1 MKRMTYLIFGLLL
14 PVMSACSPKHIKEA
28 DSKPSGFARVNHY
41 FEDNVTQILNF
52 HEEYSNQAIDAQK
65 KAFSESSQAL
75 SNNKNHLLHRI
86 RMATMLSIPT
96 SHLRDLNK
104 AQPILQELMRDN
116 SLGKQ
121 ELAYVGLLYEF
132 CLDSAKQQQKLKESN
147 KQLDTL
153 EQKLQALQKKQDA
166 LEQKNSALEQKLI
179 DLKNIEKSLNG
190 R

>member
-1 MKRMTYLIFGLLL
+1 MKPMKYMLLGLLVA
-14 PVMSACSPKHIKEA
+14 VMAACSAKNTKDA
-28 DSKPSGFARVNHY
+28 DSKPSGFVRVNQY
-41 FEDNVTQILNF
+41 FDDNITKILNF
-52 HEEYSNQAIDAQK
+52 HEEYSNLAIDAQK

-75 SNNKNHLLHRI
+75 SINKNHLLHRV
-86 RMATMLSIPT
+86 RMATMLTIPT

-104 AQPILQELMRDN
+104 AQPLLQELMRDN
-116 SLGKQ
+116 SLGKE

-147 KQLDTL
+147 KQLDTQ
-153 EQKLQALQKKQDA
+153 EQKLQTLQKKYDA